1 MPLDDAQVER
11 YSRQLI
17 LQEIGPRGQA
27 RLMQSRVAIT
37 VTGPAAERAT
47 AYLAAAGIGTL
58 ALPPALHTLVDPAH
72 SDVRIEAL
80 ALHAAPGLAVPG
92 SADAY
97 TFDAALVS
105 PAAEDVAPRARHT
118 FWITGGRAAELPPCA
133 TCAVAALGPD
143 APVGDALAPLRD
155 ALLGTVVA
163 TEIVKALLKIGT
175 PLIGHV
181 LAYDAETATVTTTP
195 VAPRAA
201 CARCHLAKSRKI

>member
-27 RLMQSRVAIT
+27 RLMQSRVAVT

-72 SDVRIEAL
+72 RGVRIEPL

-92 SADAY
+92 P
-97 TFDAALVS
+97 FDAALVS
-105 PAAEDVAPRARHT
+105 TAAEDAAPRTRHT
-118 FWITGGRAAELPPCA
+118 FWIAGGRAAELPPCA
-133 TCAVAALGPD
+133 TCASAALGPD
-143 APVGDALAPLRD
+143 TPVGDALAPLRD

-181 LAYDAETATVTTTP
+181 LTYDAETATVTTTP

-201 CARCHLAKSRKI
+201 CARCRLAKSRKI

>member
-80 ALHAAPGLAVPG
+80 VLHAVPGLAVPG
-92 SADAY
+92 P
-97 TFDAALVS
+97 FDAALVS
-105 PAAEDVAPRARHT
+105 TAVEDAPRARHT
-118 FWITGGRAAELPPCA
+118 FWIAGGRAAELPPCA
-133 TCAVAALGPD
+133 TCAIAALGPD
-143 APVGDALAPLRD
+143 TPVGDALASLRD

-181 LAYDAETATVTTTP
+181 LTYDAETATVTTTP
-195 VAPRAA
+195 VTPHAA
-201 CARCHLAKSRKI
+201 CARCRLAKSRKI